1 MAVEIK
7 MPNLSQTTDE
17 VKLIKWLVKEGD
29 EIKKGDLLCEVETD
43 KVNMEVES
51 FADGVVLK
59 LDGKQGEQIKTGSVI
74 AVLGEKGEVAS
85 LTPVSKEENSKKE
98 ESPKSEDKKEN
109 HKIPEKALPKVR
121 ATKLVQRLAEKN
133 NIDLSEV
140 EGTGPRGTITK
151 KDLEN
156 YTNNKK
162 IEDKSHK
169 DSIEDSEFW
178 SLTPNQQAV
187 SANLY
192 KSKTSIPHYYL
203 KMEVL
208 ADSLLKTR
216 NVAESS
222 NKISMYSYFVY
233 YCSKALEKFPRL
245 NGYFKEN
252 KIYKNSGINIG
263 FAVAADDEL
272 YVPIIE
278 DANKKLLQ
286 GIDQEVKW
294 LAAKAQNKK
303 LEPDDISGGTFTI
316 SNLGIYPINEFYGV
330 INYPQ
335 AVLLA
340 IGKIQ
345 KTLIVNNDNSIS
357 IRNIFNI
364 TGSFDHRI
372 ANGAQA
378 ASFLTEIK
386 RLLEEVK

>member
-17 VKLIKWLVKEGD
+17 VKLLRWMVKEGD
-29 EIKKGDLLCEVETD
+29 RVKKGDILCEVETD

-51 FADGVVLK
+51 FADGMVLK
-59 LDGKQGEQIKTGSVI
+59 LDGKQNQQIKTGSVI

-85 LTPVSKEENSKKE
+85 QALVSKEENFKKNL
-98 ESPKSEDKKEN
+98 SPIEEDKKEDQ
-109 HKIPEKALPKVR
+109 KVPEKVLFKKR

-140 EGTGPRGTITK
+140 EGTGPQDTITK

-156 YTNNKK
+156 YINNKE
-162 IEDKSHK
+162 IEDKPYK
-169 DSIEDSEFW
+169 YSIEDSDFW

-216 NVAESS
+216 NAAKGSK
-222 NKISMYSYFVY
+222 KISMYSYFIY
-233 YCSKALEKFPRL
+233 SSAKALEKFPRL
-245 NGYFKEN
+245 NGYFKNN

-272 YVPIIE
+272 YVPILK
-278 DANKKLLQ
+278 DANKKQLQ
-286 GIDQEVKW
+286 EIDQEVKW
-294 LAAKAQNKK
+294 LADRTKNKK
-303 LEPDDISGGTFTI
+303 IELEDISGATFTI
-316 SNLGIYPINEFYGV
+316 SNLGIYPVNEFYGI

-340 IGKIQ
+340 IGQISKVL
-345 KTLIVNNDNSIS
+345 KVDDNSSIS
-357 IRNIFNI
+357 VKNIFNI

-372 ANGAQA
+372 ANGVLA
-378 ASFLTEIK
+378 ASLLTEIK
-386 RLLEEVK
+386 RLLEEVR